1 MIFFLSSICNHAGQ
15 GMFLY
20 AFLYVSLSRSQCD
33 SNIEQMLMLYLHSTL
48 ELGKPSGM
56 NHSGIACLQED

>member
-1 MIFFLSSICNHAGQ
+1 MGGQ

-33 SNIEQMLMLYLHSTL
+33 SNIEQMLMSYLHL
-48 ELGKPSGM
+48 NLVLGKPSGM
-56 NHSGIACLQED
+56 NLALNHFGIACLQED